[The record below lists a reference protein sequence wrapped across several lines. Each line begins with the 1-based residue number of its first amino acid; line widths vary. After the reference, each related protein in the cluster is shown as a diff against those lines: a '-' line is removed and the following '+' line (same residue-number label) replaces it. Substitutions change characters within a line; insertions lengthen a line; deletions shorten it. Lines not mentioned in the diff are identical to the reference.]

1 MDGGAWYATVHGV
14 IKSQTRLSNFT
25 FHFALVWSSK
35 PPKTEN
41 KAQITPV
48 ILLSDLCWNLWIYFL
63 YHDSIISCRATQE
76 EQINVWWQKPLL
88 WDKHS
93 AKGSQCSDQYP
104 NRCTS
109 HHHAGHYV
117 IPQWE
122 MVFQTNVTWGKRSIL
137 HKLPIQHIQKSGKK
151 KKNKAMKPRL
161 QISLIHPKQSFPW
174 PNLESWMCH
183 YTLQY
188 KDWFFWFA
196 FEGSL

>member
-1 MDGGAWYATVHGV
+1 MKNCGSG
-14 IKSQTRLSNFT
+14 KKFCSNCSVEFLKL
-25 FHFALVWSSK
+25 HFALVWSSK

-48 ILLSDLCWNLWIYFL
+48 ILLSDLCWNLWMYFL

-88 WDKHS
+88 WDKLS
-93 AKGSQCSDQYP
+93 AKGPRCSDQYP

-109 HHHAGHYV
+109 HYHAM
-117 IPQWE
+117 PQWE
-122 MVFQTNVTWGKRSIL
+122 MVFETNVTWRKRGIL
-137 HKLPIQHIQKSGKK
+137 HKFPVQHIQKNGKK
-151 KKNKAMKPRL
+151 KKKNGGGAMKPRL
-161 QISLIHPKQSFPW
+161 QISLIHPIQNFPW
-174 PNLESWMCH
+174 PILESWMCH

-196 FEGSL
+196 FGGSL